1 MYYRITWC
9 TTKNALG
16 ETKERE
22 ESRLENVI
30 LWIISARKTMQRL
43 SAGFSVYKCM
53 DDEGENSLPQTV
65 FNWQPEKEKCFGD
78 LKVDRFPPHVFIRN
92 GKIILRHQ

>member
-1 MYYRITWC
+1 MYYRIAWC
-9 TTKNALG
+9 KSKNPLG
-16 ETKERE
+16 ETGERIE
-22 ESRLENVI
+22 KRAENVI
-30 LWIISARKTMQRL
+30 LWIVSNRKTIQRL

-53 DDEGENSLPQTV
+53 DDEEENSLPQTV

-92 GKIILRHQ
+92 GKIILSHQ